1 MIILK
6 CTALLLLTLEVEGQQ
21 GSFNSI
27 GITFNKTSSVVFPA
41 VITSVDRG
49 SRDVLAQKAKGVE
62 NVLQL
67 KASRQNFPETNL
79 TVITADGKIHQFTV
93 MYAKVP
99 EKLIIELGTEPKTKN
114 STWPPP
120 LVFSTSITKSEMY
133 RYSKN
138 IVNAHR
144 SVPFKSQ
151 RKQKMGIT
159 LRSIH
164 AKENVMFYHFRI
176 DNASV
181 IPYDVDYLRFYI
193 EDKAKVK
200 RTASQQVQL
209 QPIYVHGND
218 KVFKGNSTTDL
229 IYALEKFTIPDSKK
243 LVIEVMERNGGR
255 HLRLE
260 INNKT
265 IVRARPLP

>member
-1 MIILK
+1 M
-6 CTALLLLTLEVEGQQ
+6 
-21 GSFNSI
+21 
-27 GITFNKTSSVVFPA
+27 FPA

-93 MYAKVP
+93 MYAKIP
-99 EKLIIELGTEPKTKN
+99 EELIIELEEAPKMPSSIGT
-114 STWPPP
+114 P
-120 LVFSTSITKSEMY
+120 LVFTTLITKSEMY

-138 IVNAHR
+138 IVNAQR

-151 RKQKMGIT
+151 RRQKMGIA

-164 AKENVMFYHFRI
+164 AKENVMLYHFRI

-209 QPIYVHGND
+209 QTIYVHGND
-218 KVFKGNSTTDL
+218 KAFKGNSTTDL
-229 IYALEKFTIPDSKK
+229 VYALEKFTIPDSKK

-265 IVRARPLP
+265 IVRAKPLP